1 MVYLLYG
8 EDSFLVNNYLKK
20 LKKDFGEIQNGINY
34 IQIDENDVQNII
46 SEIET
51 PAFGY
56 PEKMIVTRNS
66 KLFTKKN
73 ETAERI
79 ADYLKNNKIENV
91 EVIFVEQNVEKNALF
106 NVISK
111 NYKALE
117 FKELNILQLT
127 EQIIAIAK
135 LYNVQIEKKNASYLV
150 ECVGQNLQD
159 IMVELQ
165 KLIEYAGKDGTIQ
178 KEDIDSLVT
187 KKSENVIFD
196 LTDNIGKRDVKGA
209 IEVLHN
215 LEYAKEP
222 DQLILTM
229 LYRHI
234 KKLYI
239 VKLSTPNNVAHNLNL
254 KPNQAFLIKKYTY
267 QAKYFSK
274 EELEK
279 LMFQLIEL
287 DEKFKM
293 GDMDLQIGLETI
305 IANV

>member
-8 EDSFLVNNYLKK
+8 EDSFLINNYLKK

-34 IQIDENDVQNII
+34 IQIDENTTQNII

-56 PEKMIVTRNS
+56 PKKMIVVRNS
-66 KLFTKKN
+66 KLFAKKN
-73 ETAERI
+73 ETAEKL
-79 ADYLKNNKIENV
+79 AEYFKKQKVENV
-91 EVIFVEQNVEKNALF
+91 EVIFLEQNVEKNALF

-111 NYKALE
+111 NYKAME

-127 EQIIAIAK
+127 DQIISISK
-135 LYNVQIEKKNASYLV
+135 LYNVKIDKKNASYLV

-159 IMVELQ
+159 IMIELQ
-165 KLIEYAGKDGTIQ
+165 KLIEYAGKDGTIE
-178 KEDIDSLVT
+178 KDDIDSLVT

-196 LTDNIGKRDVKGA
+196 LTDDIGKRDVKGA

-229 LYRHI
+229 LYRHV

-239 VKLSTPNNVAHNLNL
+239 VKLSAPSNVAQNLNL
-254 KPNQAFLIKKYTY
+254 KPNQTFLIKKYAY
-267 QAKYFSK
+267 QARYFSK
-274 EELEK
+274 EELEE
-279 LMFQLIEL
+279 LIFRLIEL
-287 DEKFKM
+287 DEKSKK
-293 GDMDLQIGLETI
+293 GDIDLKIGLETI

>member
-34 IQIDENDVQNII
+34 IQIDENNVQNII

-56 PEKMIVTRNS
+56 PEKMIVARNS

-73 ETAERI
+73 ETAEKL

-91 EVIFVEQNVEKNALF
+91 EVIFVEQSVEKNALF

-111 NYKALE
+111 KYKALE

-127 EQIIAIAK
+127 DQIIAIAK
-135 LYNVQIEKKNASYLV
+135 LYNVQIDKKNASYLV

-239 VKLSTPNNVAHNLNL
+239 VKLSTPNNVAQNLNL